1 MVFWKIIYMKRKKI
15 YILYSLFFLFFRSIY
30 IYAQN
35 KIEENY
41 TLKSGYELSVT
52 NQRGD
57 SLLYFFLK
65 NGNFMKNIITEN
77 QIYINDTVLWKKY
90 NSRYEGI
97 DFTNYFCITYFI
109 ANSMQGIELYEK
121 KTGTDFFHG
130 KCLILCGENM
140 QNRIAYRIKE
150 ELLLCLQI
158 NNNQDDGT
166 ILLIDLKNS
175 HIHKINIHQLVNNIQ
190 DTYFWHSVYIKNV
203 NSQYAIITYN
213 NGFSKPIS
221 LKLKRI
227 KSPQNKLILDCKN
240 YNGELKENRVN
251 KKNE

>member
-1 MVFWKIIYMKRKKI
+1 MKRKKI
-15 YILYSLFFLFFRSIY
+15 YILYSLFFLFFMPTS

-35 KIEENY
+35 KIEEHY

-57 SLLYFFLK
+57 PLLYFFLK
-65 NGNFMKNIITEN
+65 NGNSNKNIITEN
-77 QIYINDTVLWKKY
+77 QIYMNDTVLWKKY

-97 DFTNYFCITYFI
+97 DFTDYFCITYFI
-109 ANSMQGIELYEK
+109 ANSMLGVELYEK

-175 HIHKINIHQLVNNIQ
+175 HIHKINIHQLVNNMQ
-190 DTYFWHSVYIKNV
+190 DT
-203 NSQYAIITYN
+203 
-213 NGFSKPIS
+213 
-221 LKLKRI
+221 
-227 KSPQNKLILDCKN
+227 
-240 YNGELKENRVN
+240 
-251 KKNE
+251 

>member
-1 MVFWKIIYMKRKKI
+1 
-15 YILYSLFFLFFRSIY
+15 
-30 IYAQN
+30 
-35 KIEENY
+35 
-41 TLKSGYELSVT
+41 
-52 NQRGD
+52 
-57 SLLYFFLK
+57 
-65 NGNFMKNIITEN
+65 
-77 QIYINDTVLWKKY
+77 
-90 NSRYEGI
+90 
-97 DFTNYFCITYFI
+97 
-109 ANSMQGIELYEK
+109 
-121 KTGTDFFHG
+121 
-130 KCLILCGENM
+130 M

-190 DTYFWHSVYIKNV
+190 DTCFWHSVYIKNV
-203 NSQYAIITYN
+203 NSQYVIITYN

>member
-52 NQRGD
+52 NRRGD

-65 NGNFMKNIITEN
+65 NGNSMKNIITEN
-77 QIYINDTVLWKKY
+77 QIYMNDTVLWRKY

-121 KTGTDFFHG
+121 KNRHRFLSWEMPYLMWREYA
-130 KCLILCGENM
+130 KQNCLPYK
-140 QNRIAYRIKE
+140 RR
-150 ELLLCLQI
+150 
-158 NNNQDDGT
+158 
-166 ILLIDLKNS
+166 
-175 HIHKINIHQLVNNIQ
+175 
-190 DTYFWHSVYIKNV
+190 
-203 NSQYAIITYN
+203 AIIMSSN
-213 NGFSKPIS
+213 
-221 LKLKRI
+221 
-227 KSPQNKLILDCKN
+227 
-240 YNGELKENRVN
+240 
-251 KKNE
+251 

>member
-1 MVFWKIIYMKRKKI
+1 MKRKSI
-15 YILYSLFFLFFRSIY
+15 YILYSLFFLIFMPIS

-41 TLKSGYELSVT
+41 MLKKGYELNIT
-52 NQRGD
+52 NQKGD

-65 NGNFMKNIITEN
+65 NGNSMKNIITEN
-77 QIYINDTVLWKKY
+77 QIYMNDTVLWKKY

-109 ANSMQGIELYEK
+109 ANSVQGIELYNK
-121 KTGTDFFHG
+121 KTGIDFFHG

-140 QNRIAYRIKE
+140 QNRIAYHMKE

-166 ILLIDLKNS
+166 ILLIDLKNA
-175 HIHKINIHQLVNNIQ
+175 HIHKINIHQLVSNMQ
-190 DTYFWHSVYIKNV
+190 DTYFWHSVYIKNA
-203 NSQYAIITYN
+203 NSRYVIITYN
-213 NGFSKPIS
+213 NGFSKSTS
-221 LKLKRI
+221 LKVRRI
-227 KSPQNKLILDCKN
+227 KSLQKNLILDCKD
-240 YNGELKENRVN
+240 YDGELKENRVN
-251 KKNE
+251 Q